1 MKEITASA
9 KKVFATHP
17 VSKLWFT
24 TDLMGF
30 GNETDAANHAATLRD
45 HTIVS
50 VDRNDLYH

>member
-9 KKVFATHP
+9 KKVFATHL